1 MFYYLF
7 FEKLKQFFSPF
18 NVFQYIT
25 FRAAY
30 ATITALFLCL
40 ILGPAVIRKLRSMK
54 VGQNI
59 REEIQDTH
67 NHKAGTPTMGGL
79 LILVSVLIS
88 TVLWARLDNPLV
100 SVIIFSVV
108 WFGAIG
114 FVDDYIKLKRGA
126 AGVRG
131 WYKLAAQA
139 VGAFVVAYY
148 VYAYASPPAVIVEG
162 LDGLTRS
169 PVPNTVLSFPFL
181 KNIRPDLHWAFIPF
195 AMLVIIGASNAVNLT
210 DGLDG
215 LAIGCVIFV
224 AATYA
229 LLAYIASHIRACEYL
244 DILHLPR
251 SGELA
256 VFCAAL
262 TGASLG
268 FLWYNSHPAQ
278 VFMGDTGSLALGGAI
293 GSVAVFTK
301 NELLLVVVGG
311 IFVAEVVSVIIQVTS
326 FKIRGKRVFKMTPL
340 HHHFEQIGWS
350 ESKIVIRFWIISAI
364 LLMATLS
371 TLKLR

>member
-1 MFYYLF
+1 MFYYLL
-7 FEKLKQFFSPF
+7 FEKLRQFFSPF
-18 NVFQYIT
+18 NVFKYIT

-30 ATITALFLCL
+30 ATITALLVCL
-40 ILGPAVIRKLRSMK
+40 VLGPAVIRKLRSMK
-54 VGQNI
+54 VGQKI

-79 LILVSVLIS
+79 LIMASLLIS

-100 SVIIFSVV
+100 GVVLFSVI
-108 WFGAIG
+108 WFGTIG
-114 FVDDYIKLKRGA
+114 FVDDYMKLVQGA

-131 WYKLAAQA
+131 WYKLVAEA
-139 VGAFVVAYY
+139 VGAFLIAYY
-148 VYAYASPPAVIVEG
+148 VYKFASPPAVIVEG
-162 LDGLTRS
+162 VEGIARV
-169 PVPNTVLSFPFL
+169 PVANTILSIPFF
-181 KNIRPDLHWAFIPF
+181 KNIRPDLHWVFIPF
-195 AMLVIIGASNAVNLT
+195 AMLVIVGAANAVNLT

-229 LLAYIASHIRACEYL
+229 TLSYIVSHIRVCGYL
-244 DILHLPR
+244 DILHLPQ

-268 FLWYNSHPAQ
+268 FLWFNAHPAQ
-278 VFMGDTGSLALGGAI
+278 IFMGDTGALALGGAL

-301 NELLLVVVGG
+301 NELLLVLVGG
-311 IFVAEVVSVIIQVTS
+311 IFVVEVVSVIIQVTS
-326 FKIRGKRVFKMTPL
+326 FKTRGKRVFKMTPL
-340 HHHFEQIGWS
+340 HHHFEQIGWP
-350 ESKIVIRFWIISAI
+350 ESRIVVRFWIVAAI
-364 LLMATLS
+364 LLLATLS

>member
-7 FEKLKQFFSPF
+7 FEKLREFFSPL
-18 NVFQYIT
+18 NVFRYIT

-30 ATITALFLCL
+30 ATITALLICL
-40 ILGPAVIRKLRSMK
+40 VLGPVVIRKLRSMK
-54 VGQNI
+54 VGQSI
-59 REEIQDTH
+59 REEIQDKH

-79 LILVSVLIS
+79 LILASLLIS

-100 SVIIFSVV
+100 SVIIFSVI

-114 FVDDYIKLKRGA
+114 FVDDYVKLRRGA

-139 VGAFVVAYY
+139 VGAFGVAYY
-148 VYAYASPPAVIVEG
+148 VYAYASPPAVVVNG
-162 LDGLTRS
+162 LEKLTRE
-169 PVPNTVLSFPFL
+169 PVANTVLSFPFF
-181 KNIRPDLHWAFIPF
+181 KNVRPDLHWVFIPF
-195 AMLVIIGASNAVNLT
+195 AMLVIMGATNAVNLT

-229 LLAYIASHIRACEYL
+229 ILAYITSHIRACGYL
-244 DILHLPR
+244 DILHLPQ
-251 SGELA
+251 SGELS
-256 VFCAAL
+256 VFCGAL
-262 TGASLG
+262 LGASLG

-311 IFVAEVVSVIIQVTS
+311 IFVVEVVSVVIQVTS
-326 FKIRGKRVFKMTPL
+326 FKTRGKRVFKMTPL

-350 ESKIVIRFWIISAI
+350 ESKIVIRFWIIAAI

>member
-30 ATITALFLCL
+30 ATITALFMCL
-40 ILGPAVIRKLRSMK
+40 VLGPAVIRKLRSMN

-59 REEIQDTH
+59 REEIKDTH
-67 NHKAGTPTMGGL
+67 SHKAGTPTMGGV
-79 LILVSVLIS
+79 LILASLLIS
-88 TVLWARLDNPLV
+88 TLLWARLDNPLV
-100 SVIIFSVV
+100 NVIVFAVI

-131 WYKLAAQA
+131 WYKLAGQA
-139 VGAFVVAYY
+139 VGAFIVAYY
-148 VYAYASPPAVIVEG
+148 VYAYASPPAVVVEG
-162 LDGLTRS
+162 LDGLTRV
-169 PVPNTVLSFPFL
+169 PVSNTILSVPFF
-181 KNIRPDLHWAFIPF
+181 KNVQPDLRWLFIPF
-195 AMLVIIGASNAVNLT
+195 AMLVIMGASNAVNLT

-224 AATYA
+224 AGTYA
-229 LLAYIASHIRACEYL
+229 ALAYITSHIRVCGYL
-244 DILHLPR
+244 DILHLPQ
-251 SGELA
+251 SGELT

-262 TGASLG
+262 LGSSLG

-301 NELLLVVVGG
+301 NELLLVLVGG
-311 IFVAEVVSVIIQVTS
+311 IFVAEVGSVIIQVSS
-326 FKIRGKRVFKMTPL
+326 FKLRGKRVFKMTPL

-350 ESKIVIRFWIISAI
+350 ESKIVVRFWIIAAI

>member
-1 MFYYLF
+1 MFYYLL
-7 FEKLKQFFSPF
+7 FERLRQFFSPF
-18 NVFQYIT
+18 NVFKYIT

-30 ATITALFLCL
+30 ATITALLICL
-40 ILGPAVIRKLRSMK
+40 VLGPVVIRKLRSMK
-54 VGQNI
+54 VGQKI

-79 LILVSVLIS
+79 LIVASLLIS

-100 SVIIFSVV
+100 GVVLFSVI

-114 FVDDYIKLKRGA
+114 FVDDYMKLVRGA

-131 WYKLAAQA
+131 WYKLVAEAL
-139 VGAFVVAYY
+139 GAFLIAYY
-148 VYAYASPPAVIVEG
+148 VYKFASPPAMIVEG
-162 LDGLTRS
+162 VEGIVRA
-169 PVPNTVLSFPFL
+169 PVTNTVLSFPFF
-181 KNIRPDLHWAFIPF
+181 KNIRPDLHWVFIPF
-195 AMLVIIGASNAVNLT
+195 AMLVIVGAANAVNLT

-229 LLAYIASHIRACEYL
+229 TLSYIVSHIRVCGYL
-244 DILHLPR
+244 DILHLPQ

-268 FLWYNSHPAQ
+268 FLWFNAHPAQ
-278 VFMGDTGSLALGGAI
+278 VFMGDTGALAMGGAL

-301 NELLLVVVGG
+301 NELLLVLVGG

-326 FKIRGKRVFKMTPL
+326 FKTRGKRVFKMTPL
-340 HHHFEQIGWS
+340 HHHFEQIGWP
-350 ESKIVIRFWIISAI
+350 ESRIVVRFWIVAAI
-364 LLMATLS
+364 LLLATLS

>member
-7 FEKLKQFFSPF
+7 FEKLERFFSPF
-18 NVFQYIT
+18 NVFRYIT

-30 ATITALFLCL
+30 ATITALLICL
-40 ILGPAVIRKLRSMK
+40 VLGPAVIRSLRKMK

-59 REEIQDTH
+59 REEIRDKH

-79 LILVSVLIS
+79 LILVSLLLS

-100 SVIIFSVV
+100 NVIIFSVI

-114 FVDDYIKLKRGA
+114 FMDDYFKLTRGA

-131 WYKLAAQA
+131 WYKIAAQA
-139 VGAFVVAYY
+139 VGAFAVAYY
-148 VYAYASPPAVIVEG
+148 VYAYASPPAVVVQG
-162 LDGLTRS
+162 LDELTRE
-169 PVPNTVLSFPFL
+169 PVANTVLSFPFF
-181 KNIRPDLHWAFIPF
+181 KNIRPDLHWVFIPF
-195 AMLVIIGASNAVNLT
+195 ATLVIVGASNAVNLT

-229 LLAYIASHIRACEYL
+229 VLAYVTSHIRACGYL
-244 DILHLPR
+244 DILHLPQ
-251 SGELA
+251 SGELS

-262 TGASLG
+262 VGASLG

-278 VFMGDTGSLALGGAI
+278 VSMGDTGSLALGGAI

-311 IFVAEVVSVIIQVTS
+311 IFVVEVVSVIIQVTS
-326 FKIRGKRVFKMTPL
+326 FKTRGKRVFRMTPL
-340 HHHFEQIGWS
+340 HHHFEQLGWS
-350 ESKIVIRFWIISAI
+350 ESKIVIRFWIIAAI

>member
-30 ATITALFLCL
+30 ATITALFMCL

-100 SVIIFSVV
+100 NVIIFSVV

-114 FVDDYIKLKRGA
+114 FMDDYIKLKRGA

-148 VYAYASPPAVIVEG
+148 VYAYASPPAVVVEG

-181 KNIRPDLHWAFIPF
+181 KNIRPDLHWVFIPF
-195 AMLVIIGASNAVNLT
+195 AMLVIMGASNAVNLT

-229 LLAYIASHIRACEYL
+229 LLAYIASHIRVCGYL
-244 DILHLPR
+244 DILHLPQ

-268 FLWYNSHPAQ
+268 SSYMYHL
-278 VFMGDTGSLALGGAI
+278 
-293 GSVAVFTK
+293 
-301 NELLLVVVGG
+301 
-311 IFVAEVVSVIIQVTS
+311 
-326 FKIRGKRVFKMTPL
+326 
-340 HHHFEQIGWS
+340 
-350 ESKIVIRFWIISAI
+350 
-364 LLMATLS
+364 
-371 TLKLR
+371 

>member
-7 FEKLKQFFSPF
+7 FEKLQQFFSPF
-18 NVFQYIT
+18 NVFKYIT

-30 ATITALFLCL
+30 ATITALLICL
-40 ILGPAVIRKLRSMK
+40 VLGPFVIRKLRSLN

-59 REEIQDTH
+59 RWEIMDTH

-79 LILVSVLIS
+79 LILTSLLLS

-100 SVIIFSVV
+100 GVVVFSAI

-114 FVDDYIKLKRGA
+114 FVDDYLKLIRSP
-126 AGVRG
+126 AGIRA
-131 WYKLAAQA
+131 WQKLAAQA
-139 VGAFVVAYY
+139 VGAFAIAYY
-148 VYAYASPPAVIVEG
+148 MYAFAPSPT
-162 LDGLTRS
+162 DGVTS
-169 PVPNTVLSFPFL
+169 NTSVWFPFF
-181 KNIRPDLHWAFIPF
+181 KNIHPDLHWLFIPF
-195 AMLVIIGASNAVNLT
+195 AMIVIMGASNAVNLT

-224 AATYA
+224 AGTYTV
-229 LLAYIASHIRACEYL
+229 LSYITSHFGVSNYL
-244 DILHLPR
+244 GIAHLPQ

-268 FLWYNSHPAQ
+268 FLWYNAHPAQ
-278 VFMGDTGSLALGGAI
+278 VFMGDTGSLALGGTL
-293 GSVAVFTK
+293 GTVAVLTK
-301 NELLLVVVGG
+301 NEMLLIIVGG
-311 IFVAEVVSVIIQVTS
+311 IFVVEVGSVIIQVSS
-326 FKIRGKRVFKMTPL
+326 FKTRGKRVFKKTPL
-340 HHHFEQIGWS
+340 HHHFELMGWS
-350 ESKIVIRFWIISAI
+350 ESKIVVRFWIIAAI
-364 LLMATLS
+364 LLLAALS